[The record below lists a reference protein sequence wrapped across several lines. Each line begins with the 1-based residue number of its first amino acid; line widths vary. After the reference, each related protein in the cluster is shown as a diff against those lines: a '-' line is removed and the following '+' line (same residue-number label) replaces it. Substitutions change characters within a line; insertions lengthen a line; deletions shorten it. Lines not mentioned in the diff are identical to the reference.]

1 MRTLRDISL
10 AIMFAAIAATAAATV
25 DTEALAKQNGAE
37 FHWFPI
43 QKTFILVDKTDTLK
57 FAVGLP
63 YATSHGLTVEL
74 SRAPAI
80 EGGHIVIDSAD
91 AAKFFKATP
100 AKEAEKPASSIAAK
114 SSDAKVATSSSAS
127 KTSAAT

>member
-43 QKTFILVDKTDTLK
+43 QKTF
-57 FAVGLP
+57 P
-63 YATSHGLTVEL
+63 PSL
-74 SRAPAI
+74 SKGSAP
-80 EGGHIVIDSAD
+80 SM
-91 AAKFFKATP
+91 
-100 AKEAEKPASSIAAK
+100 
-114 SSDAKVATSSSAS
+114 
-127 KTSAAT
+127 